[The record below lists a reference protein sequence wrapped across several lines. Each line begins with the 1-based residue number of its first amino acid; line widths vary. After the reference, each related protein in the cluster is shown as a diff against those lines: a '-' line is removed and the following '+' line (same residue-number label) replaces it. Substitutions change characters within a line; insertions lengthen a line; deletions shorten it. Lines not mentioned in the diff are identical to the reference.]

1 MTKKEYDVIIVGSG
15 LGGLLCGNLLALEG
29 YKVCVLEKH
38 YQIGGNLQ
46 TFTREGCVF
55 DTGMHYV
62 GCLAKGE
69 VMHQLFSYLNI
80 MHKLSIKQLD
90 IDGFDIMD
98 IAGKEYKM
106 AQGYNNFSNTL
117 KNYFPNE
124 TKAIDKYVKD
134 LQEKWNASP
143 FLNLEADNLDDFE
156 KTLEKQEDSA
166 YEYLQNLT
174 KNEELRAVLAC
185 NNGLYVGNSKKTPFY
200 LLANINNFYIKSAWR
215 LLEGGTQLANLL
227 KENIENLDGKVLTK
241 KEVTGFNF
249 EQTNIKSAIVNGG
262 KEEYFAKQF
271 ISNTHPNLTIDL
283 IPNGYFRKA
292 FVSRIKN
299 LENTI
304 GAFSLF
310 IVLKKKM
317 FKHINHNV
325 YYVKDQ
331 NVWDINNN
339 PQHEWSH
346 GYILYTS
353 PDEQGVY
360 AKSLTLITMMSFDE
374 VKKWENTTIEKR
386 GETYKKFKKEKAE
399 KLLDLVESRYPKIRE
414 KIKSYYTASPLTYRD
429 YTGTINGSMYGIEK
443 DCKHPLKTF
452 LPVKNKIPNLY
463 FTGQNINIHG
473 MLGVAMGAL
482 ITCAYFTDLKSLMKK
497 IRCSENSF

>member
-1 MTKKEYDVIIVGSG
+1 MTEKQYDIIIIGSG

-29 YKVCVLEKH
+29 YKICVLEKH

-62 GCLAKGE
+62 GCLGKGE
-69 VMHQLFSYLNI
+69 IMHQLFSYLNI

-98 IAGKEYKM
+98 IGGKEYKM
-106 AQGYNNFSNTL
+106 AQGYDNFSKTL
-117 KNYFPNE
+117 KNYFPDE
-124 TKAIDKYVKD
+124 TQAIDKYVKD
-134 LQEKWNASP
+134 LQKKWNESS
-143 FLNLEADNLDDFE
+143 FLNLEISDLDNFE
-156 KTLEKQEDSA
+156 ATLEKQEDSA
-166 YEYLQNLT
+166 YEYLQKLT

-215 LLEGGTQLANLL
+215 LSEGGSQLASLL
-227 KENIENLDGKVLTK
+227 KENIENLGGKVLIK

-249 EQTNIKSAIVNGG
+249 DQTNIKSVIVNQG

-299 LENTI
+299 LKNTI

-310 IVLKKKM
+310 IILKKET

-325 YYVKDQ
+325 YYVKDN

-339 PQHEWSH
+339 PLHEWTH
-346 GYILYTS
+346 GYILYTH
-353 PDEQGVY
+353 PDKQGIY
-360 AKSLTLITMMSFDE
+360 AKSITLIAMMQFEE
-374 VKKWENTTIEKR
+374 VKEWENTKIEKR
-386 GETYKKFKKEKAE
+386 GEAYKKFKKEKAE
-399 KLLDLVESRYPKIRE
+399 KLLDLVEKRYPKIRK
-414 KIKSYYTASPLTYRD
+414 KIASYYTATPLTYRD
-429 YTGTINGSMYGIEK
+429 YTGTYKGSMYGIEK
-443 DCKHPLKTF
+443 DYSHPLKTF

-473 MLGVAMGAL
+473 MLGVAMGTL
-482 ITCAYFTDLKSLMKK
+482 ITCAYFTDLKKLIEK
-497 IRCSENSF
+497 IKYSKTPF